1 MNPTRSLRLT
11 YASLLYLPTYL
22 APRPAFP
29 PVLFSALELSPI
41 MVIRSMQK
49 VAATGTELIRL
60 GAPGLAIFP
69 RNNGRLLQR

>member
-11 YASLLYLPTYL
+11 YAPLLYLPTYR
-22 APRPAFP
+22 APRFRPAFP
-29 PVLFSALELSPI
+29 PVLFSAFELSPI

-60 GAPGLAIFP
+60 GAPGLSIIP
-69 RNNGRLLQR
+69 RNYGRLL